1 MNKTL
6 YRDDQNKMLGGV
18 CAGLA
23 EYFDIDT
30 TVMRLLFA
38 FGVILA
44 GVGFVPYII
53 LWIVLP
59 RKTYNPFTKPS
70 DPSTVNYIVPP
81 IQPVDPNQPF
91 VPVQPKRSNGGVI
104 VGAVLIVMG
113 SLFLLHEFD
122 FFDYWDL
129 HRFWPVVLVVLGLV
143 LIVTGQQRK
152 PWDHHDWNQT
162 TTTTETDAAKTDT
175 TATTDNSTTTDT
187 STTNNNEPIV

>member
-1 MNKTL
+1 MEKRL
-6 YRDDQNKMLGGV
+6 YRDEQNKMLGGV

-23 EYFDIDT
+23 EYFDTDT
-30 TVMRLLFA
+30 TVIRLLFA

-81 IQPVDPNQPF
+81 ITPIDPSQPF
-91 VPVQPKRSNGGVI
+91 VPVAPKRSNGGVI
-104 VGAVLIVMG
+104 VGAILIVLG

-122 FFDYWDL
+122 FFDYWEL
-129 HRFWPVVLVVLGLV
+129 HRFWPVVLVLVGLA
-143 LIVTGQQRK
+143 LIVSGQRSK
-152 PWDHHDWNQT
+152 PWDHHDWNNPVVENDPAK
-162 TTTTETDAAKTDT
+162 TET
-175 TATTDNSTTTDT
+175 TTDNSTTNDNPT
-187 STTNNNEPIV
+187 V

>member
-1 MNKTL
+1 MNKRL

-23 EYFDIDT
+23 EYFDIDI

-38 FGVILA
+38 FAFILA

-81 IQPVDPNQPF
+81 IKPIDPAEPF
-91 VPVQPKRSNGGVI
+91 VPVQPKRS
-104 VGAVLIVMG
+104 
-113 SLFLLHEFD
+113 
-122 FFDYWDL
+122 
-129 HRFWPVVLVVLGLV
+129 
-143 LIVTGQQRK
+143 
-152 PWDHHDWNQT
+152 
-162 TTTTETDAAKTDT
+162 
-175 TATTDNSTTTDT
+175 
-187 STTNNNEPIV
+187 

>member
-23 EYFDIDT
+23 EYFDMDI
-30 TVMRLLFA
+30 TVMRLIFA
-38 FGVILA
+38 FAFFIM
-44 GVGFVPYII
+44 GVGLIPYII

-81 IQPVDPNQPF
+81 ITPVDPNKPF
-91 VPVQPKRSNGGVI
+91 VPVTPKRSNGGVI
-104 VGAVLIVMG
+104 VGAILIVMG
-113 SLFLLHEFD
+113 TLFLLHEFD
-122 FFDYWDL
+122 FFDYWEI
-129 HRFWPVVLVVLGLV
+129 HRFWPVVLVVLGLA

-152 PWDHHDWNQT
+152 PWHHHDWNET
-162 TTTTETDAAKTDT
+162 TTGTDPVKQDETTGAA
-175 TATTDNSTTTDT
+175 TDNSTTNDNTPT
-187 STTNNNEPIV
+187 A